1 MHRRDS
7 SKRNLKDVPAPEVTR
22 AKQVTGDKKQKTRT
36 QKEVKEMTMRTALV
50 RGTNG
55 LSIKRYDDYK
65 SNAEFAED
73 LRANG
78 YKVLKVWKG
87 FKSDAEVDEWEFI
100 NRR

>member
-1 MHRRDS
+1 M
-7 SKRNLKDVPAPEVTR
+7 K
-22 AKQVTGDKKQKTRT
+22 
-36 QKEVKEMTMRTALV
+36 MRTALV

-65 SNAEFAED
+65 SNAEFADD

-78 YKVLKVWKG
+78 FKVLKVWAGYKTNE
-87 FKSDAEVDEWEFI
+87 EVDEWEFL

>member
-1 MHRRDS
+1 
-7 SKRNLKDVPAPEVTR
+7 
-22 AKQVTGDKKQKTRT
+22 
-36 QKEVKEMTMRTALV
+36 MTMRTALV

-65 SNAEFAED
+65 SNTEFAED

-87 FKSDAEVDEWEFI
+87 FKSDAEVDEWEFV
-100 NRR
+100 NRK